1 MTVLK
6 FRTAVACRI
15 ARIDRD
21 RFNEAVAAGNYPCA
35 PRTDRG
41 ATRVFDVNDLI
52 ALRYYGQLLNF
63 GIAPRTAGYWACE
76 LLQAV
81 RCEPETDEIILC
93 FGNEGIEHAVTRE
106 SVSQIANET
115 ERNQILHGDAFFPV
129 LHRICVDIRAI
140 RGLVKFEIERE
151 LSVIGPDD
159 KGGAE

>member
-1 MTVLK
+1 MPEPR

-41 ATRVFDVNDLI
+41 ATRVFDLPDLI
-52 ALRYYGQLLNF
+52 ALHYYGRLLGL
-63 GIAPRTAGYWACE
+63 GIAPRIAGQWACE
-76 LLQAV
+76 LRHV
-81 RCEPETDEIILC
+81 VNREPDSNEIILC
-93 FGNEGIEHAVTRE
+93 FGKDAFEHAVTRE
-106 SVSQIANET
+106 SVAALDET
-115 ERNQILHGDAFFPV
+115 QRFRVLHGDALFPIV
-129 LHRICVDIRAI
+129 QRVCVDVRAI

-159 KGGAE
+159 EGASE